1 MRRTLATLVGVAL
14 AGALVAGCSGGDDRS
29 IGIGQVDDSTT
40 TTTAAVVTTTTPS
53 TPLRPAPPCIPD
65 ALRAGYDQTYGSDPA
80 GSLKTQGCIEGWAL
94 ATYSDGVEAP
104 TFVLFHA
111 ENGAWVAKSRGVAN
125 VCEGQGVPPR
135 TAAYIGCDT

>member
-1 MRRTLATLVGVAL
+1 MLVGAAL

-29 IGIGQVDDSTT
+29 VGIGQVDDSTT
-40 TTTAAVVTTTTPS
+40 TTTTATVVTTTTPAPA
-53 TPLRPAPPCIPD
+53 PLTPAPPCTPD
-65 ALRAGYDQTYGSDPA
+65 ALRAGYDQTYGANPA
-80 GSLKTQGCIEGWAL
+80 GSVAPQGCTSDWAL